1 MNREWCY
8 VRQTSVELTR
18 QKSFGVRAMVG
29 VQSHVIIAIPGSKR
43 HALLLFSRLENIYT
57 VGFIRSAKIRF
68 FFLAER
74 ENKVFAENKVY

>member
-43 HALLLFSRLENIYT
+43 HALLLFSIQTRLENIYT

-68 FFLAER
+68 FFSG
-74 ENKVFAENKVY
+74 